1 MILLKSCL
9 LANLVLKNHL
19 AILIMIVL
27 IIYVE
32 AVILNL
38 LLQKVQKSNVYI
50 EVFNM

>member
-1 MILLKSCL
+1 
-9 LANLVLKNHL
+9 
-19 AILIMIVL
+19 MIVL